1 MGLEELEEL
10 FVMALDEK
18 DFDTINE
25 ISDST
30 DKIKIKV
37 EQLEFQKMFNGE
49 MDHSNAYVDIQS
61 GAGGTE
67 AQDWAEMIFR
77 MYSRWA
83 EAHSYKV
90 KIIEMS
96 EGEIAGIKST
106 TIRVEGN
113 YAYGW
118 LRSETGIHRLV
129 RKSPFDSG
137 SRRHTSFASVFVSP
151 EVNDDIDVNIDQS
164 DLRIDVYRSSGAGGQ
179 HVNRTESAVRIT
191 HIPTNVVVQCQND
204 RSQHK
209 NKAAAMKQLKAK
221 LYELEMRRKN
231 EEALKV
237 ENTKA
242 DVGWGN
248 QIRSYVLDQSR
259 VKDLRTGIEKS
270 NPQAVL
276 DGDLDDFIE
285 ASLKQGL

>member
-1 MGLEELEEL
+1 
-10 FVMALDEK
+10 
-18 DFDTINE
+18 
-25 ISDST
+25 
-30 DKIKIKV
+30 
-37 EQLEFQKMFNGE
+37 
-49 MDHSNAYVDIQS
+49 
-61 GAGGTE
+61 
-67 AQDWAEMIFR
+67 
-77 MYSRWA
+77 
-83 EAHSYKV
+83 
-90 KIIEMS
+90 
-96 EGEIAGIKST
+96 
-106 TIRVEGN
+106 
-113 YAYGW
+113 
-118 LRSETGIHRLV
+118 
-129 RKSPFDSG
+129 
-137 SRRHTSFASVFVSP
+137 FASVFVSP
-151 EVNDDIDVNIDQS
+151 EVNDDIDVNINQS

-191 HIPTNVVVQCQND
+191 HMPTNVVVQCQND

-209 NKAAAMKQLKAK
+209 NKASAMKQLKAK